1 MKGRSLVRHP
11 APRRWRIKLVVSAV
25 AVFCS
30 AIALLAGAAPASAS
44 QPQGRQVK
52 TLEVAVKIGPVSA
65 IGPTQHAVSLAG
77 CAPRFGA
84 FDRTDACW
92 GVTLTFVFFIN
103 GRPVGALAALLDQ
116 SIHLHPGGLRWT
128 ENDAVLATASR
139 GRTAPVLATLEASC
153 DKPCHAVAHFR
164 GLLRRGLHGTV
175 DYTDHLRRDQVNL
188 TPTHYKLLWVAP
200 PFAPLNFP
208 HWNSPISYRC
218 DDDLA
223 PQTVANVPEAA
234 AALDPAGC
242 VFPRDIPTLTLP
254 ISEFGASA
262 AMIRWAQQHLDG
274 KWGLRSSNRP
284 LNRLGDTA
292 KARENRN
299 KVCRTDWR
307 PNPRVPHV
315 SCDEY
320 PFAGSE
326 QSPGSL
332 LGFSGKEC
340 AQVTAVETGK
350 PGQTELQRWKTVEP
364 LGRFS
369 AAAKCVR
376 GSIPLSQNTGAG
388 REYAN
393 LVRSERLL
401 PGDPFWVA
409 VTG

>member
-1 MKGRSLVRHP
+1 VRHP
-11 APRRWRIKLVVSAV
+11 ATRRWRIKLVVSAV

-30 AIALLAGAAPASAS
+30 AIALLAGAAPATAS
-44 QPQGRQVK
+44 QPQGPQVK

-65 IGPTQHAVSLAG
+65 IGPTQHLAASSA
-77 CAPRFGA
+77 CAPRFGE

-92 GVTLTFVFFIN
+92 SVTLAFTFFIN
-103 GRPVGALAALLDQ
+103 GRPVGALAVLLEQ
-116 SIHLHPGGLRWT
+116 SIHLHPGGLRWI
-128 ENDAVLATASR
+128 ENDTVLATASR
-139 GRTAPVLATLEASC
+139 GRTAPVLAALEASC

-164 GLLRRGLHGTV
+164 GVLRRGLHGTV
-175 DYTDHLRRDQVNL
+175 DYTDHLRPHQVNL

-208 HWNSPISYRC
+208 KWDSPISYRC

-242 VFPRDIPTLTLP
+242 VFPRDIPTLTLA
-254 ISEFGASA
+254 ISKFGASA
-262 AMIRWAQQHLDG
+262 AMIRWAQQHMDG
-274 KWGLRSSNRP
+274 KWGLQSSNRP

-292 KARENRN
+292 KATENRR
-299 KVCRTDWR
+299 KICRTDWR
-307 PNPRVPHV
+307 AHPKVPHD

-326 QSPGSL
+326 QSPGTRP
-332 LGFSGKEC
+332 GFTSGRRC

-350 PGQTELQRWKTVEP
+350 PGQTELQRWKTVAP
-364 LGRFS
+364 LGKFS
-369 AAAKCVR
+369 AAAPCVR
-376 GSIPLSQNTGAG
+376 GHIPLAQNRRAGGAYG
-388 REYAN
+388 GF
-393 LVRSERLL
+393 VGSERLL
-401 PGDPFWVA
+401 PGDKFWVA